1 MRPIMNIFSPVSG
14 WNADSYI
21 FLALHTCSSVV
32 PTGSFLC
39 LLVKKKNNH
48 TATVEYTSSK
58 CNSSPQT
65 LTSLLLPGG
74 LFLKS
79 PGTSFGPGKP
89 FYFFHVYLQDEHFNR
104 FENDQTELLA
114 NENKL
119 TGFSARNHATR

>member
-48 TATVEYTSSK
+48 TATVENTFSK
-58 CNSSPQT
+58 HNSSPQT
-65 LTSLLLPGG
+65 LTSLLLLEG

-79 PGTSFGPGKP
+79 PGTFLGLESCFM
-89 FYFFHVYLQDEHFNR
+89 FSIQDKHFNR
-104 FENDQTELLA
+104 FENDQMKLLQMKQ
-114 NENKL
+114 N
-119 TGFSARNHATR
+119 